1 MRVDPRSHEAM
12 YLVSQSSSE
21 DEPWNPIISQ
31 EVKSVEVDASCE
43 AHEKLAQLRL
53 EQVLRAHL
61 GKSTSRIVS

>member
-12 YLVSQSSSE
+12 CLVSQSSSK

-43 AHEKLAQLRL
+43 AREKLAQLRL

-61 GKSTSRIVS
+61 GKSASRIVS

>member
-12 YLVSQSSSE
+12 CLVSQSSSE

-43 AHEKLAQLRL
+43 AREKLAQLR
-53 EQVLRAHL
+53 
-61 GKSTSRIVS
+61 